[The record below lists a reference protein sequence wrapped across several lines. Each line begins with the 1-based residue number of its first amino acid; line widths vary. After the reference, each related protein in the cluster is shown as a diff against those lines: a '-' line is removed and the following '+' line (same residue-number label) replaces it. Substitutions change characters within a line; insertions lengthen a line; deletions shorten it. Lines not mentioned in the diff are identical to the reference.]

1 MIAIR
6 NYHYCPGCNKV
17 REVSERNSHS
27 VFSQVT
33 ERIENYFFCKVCGKM
48 IPMKQP
54 VYFTRHKLLMAFK
67 DCKIIKDSKESN
79 ISTLYPIYW
88 HIWKNDDYVYSYGT
102 GDEQNFWKVIY
113 F

>member
-1 MIAIR
+1 MRDIKIYR
-6 NYHYCPGCNKV
+6 YCYGCNRV
-17 REVSERNSHS
+17 REVSERNLHS

-33 ERIENYFFCKVCGKM
+33 ERIENYFFCRSCGKM

-54 VYFTRHKLLMAFK
+54 EYFTRHELLRAFK
-67 DCKIIKDSKESN
+67 SCKIIKDNKESN

-88 HIWKNDDYVYSYGT
+88 HISKNDDYVYSYGT
-102 GDEQNFWKVIY
+102 ENEQDFWKVI